1 MRQRASRGIAM
12 EIKSSFGNYAV
23 TSVETTDELF
33 RILETES
40 FDGVLIDSYINK
52 TIFNSHKIL
61 QHLPSHVLDASEEA
75 KQYHNLEGIFKWL
88 ADSNFSRNSTL
99 LAIGGGATQDIATFI
114 SGTFHRGIK
123 WTYVPTTLL
132 SQADSCIGGKCGINL
147 GTLKNQIG
155 IVYPPNWILTN
166 SEFLT
171 TLPVDDLVSGLGEIL
186 KICVTGQNQFWTEY
200 KDLVGRKNVSELN
213 YKRLTELALLA
224 KKYVIEIDELE
235 LDYRRV
241 LNYGHTI
248 GHAIEAASDFRI
260 AHGIGVI
267 LGIKV
272 ISILGEIWGVTPPE
286 LAAEIINEADN
297 LLAFNTK
304 PIEFSIDRAVDMLAH
319 DKKTSNGAATF
330 IVLSGVGQH
339 EFVKKNLD
347 PTLKEEVRSA
357 LHAI

>member
-1 MRQRASRGIAM
+1 M

-23 TSVETTDELF
+23 TSVETTDELL

-52 TIFNSHKIL
+52 TIFNSHTIM
-61 QHLPSHVLDASEEA
+61 QQLPRHVLDASEEA
-75 KQYHNLEGIFKWL
+75 KQYHNLEGIFGWL

-132 SQADSCIGGKCGINL
+132 SQADSCIGGKCGLNL
-147 GTLKNQIG
+147 GTLTNQIG
-155 IVYPPNWILTN
+155 
-166 SEFLT
+166 
-171 TLPVDDLVSGLGEIL
+171 
-186 KICVTGQNQFWTEY
+186 
-200 KDLVGRKNVSELN
+200 
-213 YKRLTELALLA
+213 
-224 KKYVIEIDELE
+224 LE

-272 ISILGEIWGVTPPE
+272 ISILGDIWGVTPPE
-286 LAAEIINEADN
+286 LAAEIINEANN
-297 LLAFNTK
+297 LLALNSK

-330 IVLSGVGQH
+330 IVLSGIGQH
-339 EFVKKNLD
+339 EFVKKTLD
-347 PTLKEEVRSA
+347 PNLKEEVRSA
-357 LHAI
+357 LHAL